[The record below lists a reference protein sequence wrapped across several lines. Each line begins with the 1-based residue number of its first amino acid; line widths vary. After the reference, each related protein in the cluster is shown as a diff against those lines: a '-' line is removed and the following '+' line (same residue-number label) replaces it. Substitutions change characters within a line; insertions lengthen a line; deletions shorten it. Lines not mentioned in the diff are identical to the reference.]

1 MEKGGGLNVTYD
13 VISTGSKNGNAVFF
27 NDKILIDVGVPKKRI
42 ADKEN
47 SLSLV
52 LLTHEH
58 S

>member
-1 MEKGGGLNVTYD
+1 MVKGGGLNVTYD

-42 ADKEN
+42 ADKEK